1 MEFLDELG
9 ESDEIE
15 IQGLAGMKFKKVTT
29 PLGRP
34 KLVVVGRRR
43 VPYLRTLH
51 FDFNGTAATLAD
63 QFTVDLSSQVMLYSI
78 SHVQALQTIGAWNF
92 AVDFTSEPTV
102 LLNDAGSG
110 INITDGAVDLS
121 SAFVCTRIGGT
132 EGQRAARDAFE
143 PYLLTP
149 GSVLRVTVGNMAN
162 VGGAGVWP
170 VGSVYRIGITFRGVK
185 YTEDSRA
192 IG

>member
-1 MEFLDELG
+1 MDFLDELG
-9 ESDEIE
+9 ELDEVE
-15 IQGLAGMKFKKVTT
+15 IQGLGGMRFKKVTT

-51 FDFNGTAATLAD
+51 FDFNGVVNTLAD

-78 SHVQALQTIGAWNF
+78 SHALSIQTLGAWNL
-92 AVDFTSEPTV
+92 AADFIGEPTV
-102 LLNDAGSG
+102 LVNDAGSG
-110 INITDGAVDLS
+110 INITDGAVDIS
-121 SAFVCTRIGGT
+121 GAFACTRTGGT
-132 EGQRAARDAFE
+132 FGNNPDRNAFE

-149 GSVLRVTVGNMAN
+149 GSVLRVTVGNLVN

-170 VGSVYRIGITFRGVK
+170 LGAVFRVGITFRGVK
-185 YTEDSRA
+185 YTEDARS
-192 IG
+192 IE